1 MQCRG
6 NCIVKSMSKFR
17 NYNLLDTLQPCAPK
31 RSSERRVYVYRTMKI
46 NSDASLSHKV
56 VEIVEE
62 VVKCPITL
70 ARTTALEKAL

>member
-1 MQCRG
+1 
-6 NCIVKSMSKFR
+6 MSKFR

-62 VVKCPITL
+62 VVSAQSLLREPLRWRKHCDGGCV
-70 ARTTALEKAL
+70 